1 MLRDQRL
8 PEMLQQWSINL
19 SLLAVD
25 LLERILRCQPA
36 DRPSVAEIAQHPWL
50 HSDMRRAGG
59 SGRIGQQPGRAGDVD
74 CVYSVVRWRCSD
86 CRAGAERRFRYRL

>member
-1 MLRDQRL
+1 MGDGRDAVYHADTPVDPRYRMLRNQRL

-25 LLERILRCQPA
+25 LLERILLERILRCQPA

-50 HSDMRRAGG
+50 HSD
-59 SGRIGQQPGRAGDVD
+59 
-74 CVYSVVRWRCSD
+74 
-86 CRAGAERRFRYRL
+86 

>member
-1 MLRDQRL
+1 MGDGGDAVYHADTPVHPRYRMLRDQRL

-36 DRPSVAEIAQHPWL
+36 DRPSVVEITQHPWL
-50 HSDMRRAGG
+50 HSD
-59 SGRIGQQPGRAGDVD
+59 
-74 CVYSVVRWRCSD
+74 
-86 CRAGAERRFRYRL
+86 